1 MKRLRL
7 GFVVAVLLGSAPV
20 VMALE
25 KPLFEVCVNPA
36 TDATFSNDF
45 AKGSVI
51 TGVGFIV
58 PVGTIEAGNTSSD
71 CSNISDIAA
80 RQIGTFFVRG
90 NIVLGLPAPPAAPD
104 DLAYVS
110 WQFRVDNQGSIET
123 SGPVK
128 TTSPYFQT
136 IVGATG
142 DFHQFRDRIIRTDVL
157 DTDAEPPPSG
167 FGPGFQFRL
176 TAVNE

>member
-7 GFVVAVLLGSAPV
+7 GFAVALLLGSAPV

-25 KPLFEVCVNPA
+25 KPLFEVCVNA
-36 TDATFSNDF
+36 AADANFSNDF
-45 AKGSVI
+45 ATGSVI
-51 TGVGFIV
+51 TGVGIIV
-58 PVGTIEAGNTSSD
+58 PVGTIEAGNTNQDTD
-71 CSNISDIAA
+71 CSKIANK
-80 RQIGTFFVRG
+80 QIGTFFVRG
-90 NIVLGLPAPPAAPD
+90 NIVLGLPVPPAAPD

-110 WQFRVDNQGSIET
+110 WQFRVDNRGSIET

-142 DFHQFRDRIIRTDVL
+142 DFHEFRDRILRTDVL
-157 DTDAEPPPSG
+157 DTDAPPP

-176 TAVNE
+176 TAVNK

>member
-1 MKRLRL
+1 
-7 GFVVAVLLGSAPV
+7 
-20 VMALE
+20 
-25 KPLFEVCVNPA
+25 
-36 TDATFSNDF
+36 
-45 AKGSVI
+45 VI
-51 TGVGFIV
+51 TGVGKIV
-58 PVGTIEAGNTSSD
+58 PVGSIEPGNTNGN
-71 CSNISDIAA
+71 CSNISDVP
-80 RQIGTFFVRG
+80 QIGTFFVRG
-90 NIVLGLPAPPAAPD
+90 NIVLGLPIPPAAAD